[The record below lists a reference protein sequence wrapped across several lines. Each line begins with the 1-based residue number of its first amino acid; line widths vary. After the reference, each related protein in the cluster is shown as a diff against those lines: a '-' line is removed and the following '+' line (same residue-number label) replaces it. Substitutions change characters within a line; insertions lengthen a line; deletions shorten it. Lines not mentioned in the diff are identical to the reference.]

1 MDVGRWSPLFVKE
14 VEGEMVALVR
24 GPQNNVDEDHADDLS
39 PQDLNKADTV
49 ARHTKAGMFKKL
61 CKIREIKRRE
71 EFSQIKMFKG
81 MCKKNL
87 IVAVMS
93 LLNSFWPCPYG
104 KARVPG
110 LIL

>member
-49 ARHTKAGMFKKL
+49 ARHTKAGMLKNYVKFAKSKDEKNSLKSKCLRECVKKT
-61 CKIREIKRRE
+61 
-71 EFSQIKMFKG
+71 
-81 MCKKNL
+81 
-87 IVAVMS
+87 
-93 LLNSFWPCPYG
+93 
-104 KARVPG
+104 
-110 LIL
+110 